1 MADSK
6 KNGKVCKQFLSMREV
21 GNNSFLYKSNDRK
34 NGGST
39 TIQSKEPLYGFVPRM
54 VKAKDVQQ
62 VMVSSQCMQ

>member
-6 KNGKVCKQFLSMREV
+6 KNGKVCVYFLSLREV
-21 GNNSFLYKSNDRK
+21 GNNGFIYKSNDRK
-34 NGGST
+34 NGGSTT

-62 VMVSSQCMQ
+62 VMVS